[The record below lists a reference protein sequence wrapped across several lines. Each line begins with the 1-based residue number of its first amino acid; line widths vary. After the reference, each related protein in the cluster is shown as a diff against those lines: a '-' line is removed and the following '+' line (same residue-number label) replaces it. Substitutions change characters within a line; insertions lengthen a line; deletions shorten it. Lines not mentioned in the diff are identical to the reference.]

1 MNKHYIGCMLDVL
14 LLGACSPSR
23 NWQFETDYLRVELND
38 KGYITSMQNRTVS
51 PQREFSLVE
60 NLLFYS
66 LFVSN
71 DDIN

>member
-1 MNKHYIGCMLDVL
+1 MNKHYIGCMLGVL

-51 PQREFSLVE
+51 PQR
-60 NLLFYS
+60 
-66 LFVSN
+66 
-71 DDIN
+71 